1 MGEGLAR
8 CEASRGV
15 LRATAAWPGES
26 DWPDVVHR
34 VATAVAQAE
43 PAAQRAEWS
52 ERFAGWMLE
61 GCFFPSIPI
70 LANAG
75 RGGSLEACFVLEPE
89 DSLDSIY
96 DSLRRAA
103 LIQQGSGG
111 AGVHF
116 SKLRARGTPIERS
129 GGRSP
134 GPCAFVELYAQ
145 SARTNALAGR
155 RAGAHLAV
163 LRDDHPDVLD
173 FVRLRRARGEAL
185 HGVGLALGVG
195 DALLDAARH
204 GREHP
209 LRDAGGRACGALPAR
224 RLLREIAESICEH
237 GEPTLLFLD
246 RIAEDNPLPELG
258 RIEAT
263 NPCGE
268 QPLLPD
274 ESCVLGSLA
283 LPAFA
288 DARGRL
294 DAPRLRAAV
303 SAAIRFLD
311 DVIDVSVYP
320 DEGLARA
327 ARRTRKVGLGV
338 MGFAGLLLRRG
349 EAYGSPG
356 SLATAEEWMGLIAR
370 ASDDA
375 TRALAVERG
384 SYPARRPALPARRN
398 ATRLAVAPTGTI
410 RLLAGCSGGF
420 EPLLSPVV
428 RVRAEG
434 CELRW
439 SDVEVER
446 FLAGRGA
453 PEPVL
458 AALAAGVGAAE
469 LPGLDGDAR
478 ALLRR
483 GHEVDAEAQLA
494 LQVAFQRYVDGAISK
509 TLHLP
514 AGTGVERIEALVLCA
529 RELGCKGAAF
539 FAGGSLTAPEIELG
553 ALSCTECEVGPAP
566 R

>member
-1 MGEGLAR
+1 VGGDAALG
-8 CEASRGV
+8 EASRAV
-15 LRATAAWPGES
+15 LRATAAWPGED

-52 ERFAGWMLE
+52 KRFASWMLE

-75 RGGSLEACFVLEPE
+75 RGGPLEACFVLELE
-89 DSLDSIY
+89 DSLVSIY

-111 AGVHF
+111 AGIHF

-173 FVRLRRARGEAL
+173 FVRLRRERGEAL
-185 HGVGLALGVG
+185 RGIGLALGVS
-195 DALLDAARH
+195 DALLDAARQ
-204 GREHP
+204 GREHA
-209 LRDAGGRACGALPAR
+209 LRDASGRARGALSAR
-224 RLLREIAESICEH
+224 RLLREIALSIREN

-246 RIAEDNPLPELG
+246 RIAADNPLPELG

-274 ESCVLGSLA
+274 ESCVLGSLS

-294 DAPRLRAAV
+294 DAARLRAAV
-303 SAAIRFLD
+303 GDAIRFLD

-320 DEGLARA
+320 DARLAQA
-327 ARRTRKVGLGV
+327 ARRTRKLGLGL
-338 MGFAGLLLRRG
+338 MGFVDLLIRR
-349 EAYGSPG
+349 EEVYGSPE
-356 SLATAEEWMGLIAR
+356 SLATADELMRLVAQ
-370 ASDDA
+370 ASDAA
-375 TRALAVERG
+375 TRSLAGERG
-384 SYPARRPALPARRN
+384 GHPACHPELPARRN
-398 ATRLAVAPTGTI
+398 ATCLAIAPTGTL
-410 RLLAGCSGGF
+410 RLLAGCGGGF
-420 EPLLSPVV
+420 EPLLAPVV
-428 RVRAEG
+428 RVRAETG
-434 CELRW
+434 ELRW
-439 SDVEVER
+439 SEVEVER
-446 FLAGRGA
+446 LLAERGA

-458 AALAAGVGAAE
+458 EALAAGVPAAE
-469 LPGLDGDAR
+469 LPGLDAAAR

-483 GHEVDAEAQLA
+483 GHEIDAEAQLA
-494 LQVAFQRYVDGAISK
+494 LQAVFQRHVDGAISK

-514 AGTGVERIEALVLCA
+514 AATDVERIEALVFRA
-529 RELGCKGAAF
+529 REQGCKGAAF
-539 FAGGSLTAPEIELG
+539 FAGGSLAAPEIELA
-553 ALSCTECEVGPAP
+553 ALSCAECEVGSAP